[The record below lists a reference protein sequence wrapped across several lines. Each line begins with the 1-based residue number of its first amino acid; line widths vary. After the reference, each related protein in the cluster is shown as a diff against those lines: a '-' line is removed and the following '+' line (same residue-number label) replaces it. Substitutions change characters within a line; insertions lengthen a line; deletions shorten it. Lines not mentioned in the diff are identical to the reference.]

1 VTPLEHEL
9 VELGSRLDHG
19 DFQLDHG
26 DFRPHVLRSMSHAR
40 RPAPRLLQVAAVFLI
55 VLAAFVAAF
64 APARRAVA
72 RWFGIGVVEVRT
84 SPTTLPLPTVTSTVP
99 VVYSSVAAVTSVPSK
114 PDTSGPETSAPDPL
128 ASARALLSFTPSL
141 PRVDLAGPV
150 QEVSVDSTIPG
161 GLLIVR
167 FQRFTLVEVGT
178 SGDQIPVMTKIRGP
192 GTDVE
197 DVTVKGRPGL
207 WLSGAPHQIA
217 MIDRDGEF
225 RLDTVRQ
232 EGNVLLWM
240 IDDITFRVEGLADK
254 ASALTIA
261 EGFG

>member
-9 VELGSRLDHG
+9 VELGNHLDHG
-19 DFQLDHG
+19 DL
-26 DFRPHVLRSMSHAR
+26 RPPVHLTMSRAL
-40 RPAPRLLQVAAVFLI
+40 RPALRVLQIAAVFLI

-99 VVYSSVAAVTSVPSK
+99 VVYRSVATATSVPSK
-114 PDTSGPETSAPDPL
+114 PDTSGPETSALDPL
-128 ASARALLSFTPSL
+128 ASARSLLSFTPSL
-141 PRVDLAGPV
+141 PRADVSGPA

-167 FQRFTLVEVGT
+167 FGRFTLVEVGT

-232 EGNVLLWM
+232 AGNVLIWM
-240 IDDITFRVEGLADK
+240 VEDVTFRIEGLADK
-254 ASALTIA
+254 ASALAIA
-261 EGFG
+261 ESMR